1 METND
6 GKAEKFFKD
15 FGKKVD
21 QFILEAKDAGS
32 RLEVDLQKKY
42 DELKATAEKLK
53 SEAENKER
61 WKEVEVSLIS
71 ELVLYSGQLQ
81 LRSQPWL
88 LLPLLFSGKES
99 GRR

>member
-6 GKAEKFFKD
+6 GKAEKFFKE

-42 DELKATAEKLK
+42 EELKVTAEKLK

-61 WKEVEVSLIS
+61 WKEVDASLKKAGD
-71 ELVLYSGQLQ
+71 ELSNA
-81 LRSQPWL
+81 
-88 LLPLLFSGKES
+88 FKAAFKKKEEEK
-99 GRR
+99 

>member
-42 DELKATAEKLK
+42 DELKVTAEKLK
-53 SEAENKER
+53 GEAENKER
-61 WKEVEVSLIS
+61 WKEVEVSLKKAGD
-71 ELVLYSGQLQ
+71 ELSNA
-81 LRSQPWL
+81 
-88 LLPLLFSGKES
+88 FKAAFKKKEEEK
-99 GRR
+99 

>member
-1 METND
+1 MEETD

-21 QFILEAKDAGS
+21 QFIMEAKDAGS

-42 DELKATAEKLK
+42 DELKVTAEKLK

-61 WKEVEVSLIS
+61 WKEVEVSLKKAGD
-71 ELVLYSGQLQ
+71 ELSNA
-81 LRSQPWL
+81 
-88 LLPLLFSGKES
+88 FKAAFKKKEEEK
-99 GRR
+99 